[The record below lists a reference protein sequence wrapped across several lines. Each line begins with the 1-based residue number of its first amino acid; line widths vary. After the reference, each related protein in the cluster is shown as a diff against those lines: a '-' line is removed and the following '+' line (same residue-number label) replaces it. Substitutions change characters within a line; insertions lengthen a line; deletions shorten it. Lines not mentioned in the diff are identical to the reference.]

1 VKPPRLAAALLVLA
15 ALVPA
20 PLLAQQPA
28 GPRDLPNPQA
38 TPGDVTAAT
47 REQLCAPGYQANPP
61 PPSAQ
66 TQILVFQA
74 YGLDG
79 SQPGRY
85 LLDYLIP
92 PTLGG
97 SSAITNLWPMA
108 QDAEPY
114 NPRVKYRLEQK
125 LLQLVCSGQ
134 VTLAAAQQAIAR
146 NWVNAYWNYVG
157 E

>member
-1 VKPPRLAAALLVLA
+1 MLTLLLA
-15 ALVPA
+15 ALAPG

-38 TPGDVTAAT
+38 TPGDVTGAT
-47 REQLCAPGYQANPP
+47 REQLCVPGYQPNPP
-61 PPSAQ
+61 PPSVR
-66 TQILVFQA
+66 TQVLVLQA
-74 YGLDG
+74 YGMDG
-79 SQPGRY
+79 AQPGSY
-85 LLDYLIP
+85 MLNYLIP

-108 QDAEPY
+108 TDAEPY

-125 LLQLVCSGQ
+125 LLEMVCSGRI
-134 VTLAAAQQAIAR
+134 TLAAAQQAIAR
-146 NWVNAYWNYVG
+146 NWVDAYWNYVG